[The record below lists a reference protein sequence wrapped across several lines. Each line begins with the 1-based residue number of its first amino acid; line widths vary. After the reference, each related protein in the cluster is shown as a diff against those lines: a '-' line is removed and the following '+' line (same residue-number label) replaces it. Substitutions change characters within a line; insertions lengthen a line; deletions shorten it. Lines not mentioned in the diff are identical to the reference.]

1 MTNSSTQLAILS
13 DPAEVPVLQDRLLS
27 LCSDAGLDDLAA
39 FQLTCAI
46 VEAVNNCIEH
56 AYGGEPGHPI
66 SLLWR
71 RSPDAVTVE
80 IRDQGRSMPTSP
92 METSAIPEVN
102 AESGRGW
109 HIIHEWTDAATYTT
123 EADSNLLTLTRRLS

>member
-1 MTNSSTQLAILS
+1 MTNSSTQLAMVS

-27 LCSDAGLDDLAA
+27 LCSEAGLDDLAA

-56 AYGGEPGHPI
+56 AYEGEPGHPI

-71 RSPDAVTVE
+71 RSPDSVTVE
-80 IRDQGRSMPTSP
+80 IRDKGRSMPTP
-92 METSAIPEVN
+92 PPETPAIPEAN

-109 HIIHEWTDAATYTT
+109 PIIHEWTDAATYTT